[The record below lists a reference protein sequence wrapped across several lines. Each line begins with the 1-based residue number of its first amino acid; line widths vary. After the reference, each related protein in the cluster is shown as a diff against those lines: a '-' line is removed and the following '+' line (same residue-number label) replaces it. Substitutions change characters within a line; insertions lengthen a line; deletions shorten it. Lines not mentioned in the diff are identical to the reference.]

1 MATIARMNVALAMDS
16 KDFEAGVKSAA
27 ASGESLASKLG
38 KIGQGMTAGV
48 TLPLVG
54 AAAAAIKFS
63 TDLNSSMA
71 NVASLGVASERV
83 AELKDNIQEMAV
95 VTGKSTSDLSGGLYQ
110 VISAF
115 GDTAD
120 TASILE
126 TNAKAAA
133 AGLATTSEAI
143 ALTSAVTKGYG
154 DTSAA
159 AVTQAADLALQTVA
173 LGQTTFPEL
182 AASIGS
188 VTPLAASLG
197 VAQEEL
203 FAVMAT
209 GTGVTGN
216 ASAVS
221 TQLRGVLQSLMAPT
235 ENMIALQESMGFSS
249 GDAMLQQLGLQ
260 GTIEAVTA
268 AAAKSG
274 APLQSYI
281 GSIEGQTLAL
291 ALAGPQ
297 AEAYKQKLAAMG
309 QAAGATDKAFAA
321 QTQGINA
328 GGFAMQQLQIRG
340 EVLMQKLGDGLAPAL
355 NAVLTAVSP
364 LADGVLAM
372 AGQFA
377 NADAGTQTM
386 IVGVLALV
394 AALGP
399 LLTMMP
405 AIGAAIGVLTGP
417 IGLVVVA
424 VAALAMAWQTN
435 FGGIQDITQG
445 LLSTVQPIFQGIYD
459 VLILGVE
466 PLGDWS
472 YWWEQMSLTVGP
484 AAAAVVSDV
493 TKIASGVKDM
503 TTALVTGDWSS
514 FNVNLAQL
522 SIDFG
527 TLIEDMGLVS
537 PAVQGVLSGFQG
549 VGGAIVS
556 ALPSIQGVAAA
567 MLDAG
572 INSTEASEAITAL
585 PTALQPVATGF
596 QSLVAT
602 VTTAATMLQMFLAPA
617 FGRLQEAVGGVGPSL
632 ATLGPSFQALGD
644 VFSSFW
650 AAAQPILTALAQAVG
665 AGLAIAMD
673 AGINLMGSVFANLPS
688 LIEPIISQVT
698 ASIELVGT
706 TLKGM
711 TDLVV
716 ALINGDWAGAF
727 TAAQSI
733 VDGFES
739 YFSSTLDNITAAAT
753 AVFTVLSETITQT
766 LTDMGVNVESLLD
779 GLQATWTSIWEGMG
793 QAIQPVLDAVAGLKK
808 GIEDFVGWISGISIP
823 NPFAGI
829 QMPSMPSLPSLPGFA
844 NGGAV
849 TAGVPIMVGE
859 RGEEMFVPN
868 VNGRIIPHDELGG
881 WMADAVAPTS
891 GPGVSIGQVAVY
903 NEIDI
908 RALAYQVAQYLAR
921 RR

>member
-1 MATIARMNVALAMDS
+1 MATIARMNVMLGMDAR
-16 KDFEAGVKSAA
+16 DFESGVKGAA

-83 AELKDNIQEMAV
+83 AELKGNVQEMAIT
-95 VTGKSTSDLSGGLYQ
+95 TGKSTSDLAGGLYQ

-260 GTIEAVTA
+260 GTIEAVTQ

-297 AEAYKQKLAAMG
+297 AEAYQQKLAAMG
-309 QAAGATDKAFAA
+309 QASGATDKAFAA

-328 GGFAMQQLQIRG
+328 GGFAMQQLQMRA

-355 NAVLTAVSP
+355 NGVLTAVAP
-364 LADGVLAM
+364 LADGVIALAS
-372 AGQFA
+372 QFA

-386 IVGVLALV
+386 IVGVLGLV
-394 AALGP
+394 AAIGP
-399 LLTMMP
+399 LLTMLP
-405 AIGAAIGVLTGP
+405 AIGTAIGVMTGP

-424 VAALAMAWQTN
+424 VAALAAAWQTN
-435 FGGIQDITQG
+435 FGGIQETTASVLGPIGERFSAVVTAFQTG
-445 LLSTVQPIFQGIYD
+445 STSISS
-459 VLILGVE
+459 ILGELGATFLGLNTDTYDTVE
-466 PLGDWS
+466 GLYGFYQALTGSQED
-472 YWWEQMSLTVGP
+472 YMTFAASLEG
-484 AAAAVVSDV
+484 
-493 TKIASGVKDM
+493 IR
-503 TTALVTGDWSS
+503 TAL
-514 FNVNLAQL
+514 Q
-522 SIDFG
+522 
-527 TLIEDMGLVS
+527 TLISNFM
-537 PAVQGVLSGFQG
+537 AV
-549 VGGAIVS
+549 AM
-556 ALPSIQGVAAA
+556 PIQWVAQA
-567 MLDAG
+567 MMDAG

-602 VTTAATMLQMFLAPA
+602 VTAAATMLQAFLAPA
-617 FGRLQEAVGGVGPSL
+617 FARLQEVVGGVGPSL

-644 VFSSFW
+644 AFSSFW
-650 AAAQPILTALAQAVG
+650 AAAQPILTALAAAVG
-665 AGLAIAMD
+665 VGLAVAMD

-698 ASIELVGT
+698 ASIELVAS
-706 TLKGM
+706 TLKGV

-716 ALINGDWAGAF
+716 ALINGDWAGAW

-733 VDGFES
+733 VDGFEA

-753 AVFTVLSETITQT
+753 AVFTVLTDTITTT

-779 GLQATWTSIWEGMG
+779 GLQSTWTSIWDAMG
-793 QAIQPVLDAVAGLKK
+793 DAVQPVLDAIAGLRK

-829 QMPSMPSLPSLPGFA
+829 QMPSLPSLPGFA

-849 TAGVPIMVGE
+849 TAGAPVIVGE
-859 RGEEMFVPN
+859 RGVEMFVPN
-868 VNGRIIPHDELGG
+868 VAGRIIPNHELGG
-881 WMADAVAPTS
+881 WLGDGGQQQGG
-891 GPGVSIGQVAVY
+891 GPGVSIGQVSVY

-908 RALAYQVAQYLAR
+908 RALAYQVAQYQAR